1 MSEST
6 ANSPI
11 LRTPNNQTQEG
22 TVTFTLKPRTRK
34 VRLSETT
41 VVVNLDDTQHDLCKK
56 IAKISRLPI
65 NRLRI
70 TFENSARVVDA
81 RTHPQDPPK
90 VRDIAAE
97 GTVLVVKDLGN
108 VPEFLA
114 NHRTTIIMESSLF
127 RRISRSTLVTPP
139 VLLYSTTLLQ
149 PQL

>member
-11 LRTPNNQTQEG
+11 LRTPNSQIQGG
-22 TVTFTLKPRTRK
+22 TVTFTLKPRTRQ

-41 VVVNLDDTQHDLCKK
+41 VTVNLDDTQHDLSKR
-56 IAKISRLPI
+56 IARISHLPI

-70 TFENSARVVDA
+70 TFENSTKVVDS

-90 VRDIAAE
+90 VRDIADE

-108 VPEFLA
+108 VP
-114 NHRTTIIMESSLF
+114 
-127 RRISRSTLVTPP
+127 
-139 VLLYSTTLLQ
+139 
-149 PQL
+149 